1 MQGAISSADILEN
14 VKMNILVIRFT
25 SLGDLV
31 TLELAFRAIRH
42 FFPQAKITFLTS
54 GIGKGLYEDSGYFD
68 ECIVF
73 SRSYRAIWS
82 ALRGVKFDTV
92 FNLQSNRPSHM
103 LMMGIGAENIFNS
116 SSSWW
121 QKFLGIKGKTKWPPQ
136 LLKQAGIDPIKVD
149 SYFGSSAMQ
158 TIVLPYNQ
166 ESVFSKS
173 IRTFFEGRPVIAV
186 ATGASER
193 WESKKWGDERFEQL
207 VGELL
212 EKGYGIVLIGSKLEE
227 AAGES
232 ICTRYPEVMNLIAKT
247 SLAELKAVLASVD
260 LLIGNDSGP
269 AHLAGGVG
277 TNTLSIFG
285 STDIKHCV
293 AMMPYRGRHE
303 YLVAEPRLSCQPCYK
318 SKCPTQHEC
327 MEAVSVRDVVSAVQK
342 ILDA

>member
-1 MQGAISSADILEN
+1 
-14 VKMNILVIRFT
+14 MNILVIRFT

-54 GIGKGLYEDSGYFD
+54 GIGKGLYGDSGYFD

-73 SRSYRAIWS
+73 NRSYRAVWGE
-82 ALRGVKFDTV
+82 LRGVKFDTV

-103 LMMGIGAENIFNS
+103 LMMGIKSERILNS

-121 QKFLGIKGKTKWPPQ
+121 QKFLGIKAKTKWTPQ
-136 LLKQAGIDPIKVD
+136 LLTLAGIDSVKVD
-149 SYFGSSAMQ
+149 AFFNSPEMQ
-158 TIVLPYNQ
+158 TIILPYNLNSPLI
-166 ESVFSKS
+166 EM
-173 IRTFFEGRPVIAV
+173 IRKTFDGRRVIAV

-193 WESKKWGDERFEQL
+193 WESKKWGDERFAQL
-207 VGELL
+207 IGKLL
-212 EKGYGIVLIGSKLEE
+212 SRGYGVVLVGSKLEE
-227 AAGES
+227 AAGLD
-232 ICTRYPEVMNLIAKT
+232 ICSRYPEVMNLIAKT
-247 SLAELKAVLASVD
+247 SLSELKSILASVD

-269 AHLAGGVG
+269 AHLAAGVG

-285 STDIKHCV
+285 STDVKHCV
-293 AMMPYRGRHE
+293 SMMPYRGRHE

-327 MEAVSVRDVVSAVQK
+327 MEAVSIRSVSETVET
-342 ILDA
+342 LLSSG